1 MDTAATLKQIEDA
14 FKEAKLSATR
24 DAEAEAVV
32 AREHRVSEAIDHH
45 LDEAQLQAMVA
56 AMRHAAE
63 SGKYRYM
70 ALRFACEICTDG
82 GRSINSGLPDW
93 PATLRGEAADVY
105 QFWEKKLKPLGF
117 LLSAEVL
124 DFPGGKPGDVGL
136 TFAWG

>member
-1 MDTAATLKQIEDA
+1 MDTAATLRELEGA

-24 DAEAEAVV
+24 DAEAQAVV
-32 AREHRVSEAIDHH
+32 ACDDRVSEAIEHH
-45 LDEAQLQAMVA
+45 LDEAQLQTMVA
-56 AMRHAAE
+56 AMRQAAE
-63 SGKYRYM
+63 SGEYHYL
-70 ALRFACEICTDG
+70 ALRFDSEICTDG

-93 PATLRGEAADVY
+93 PATLRGEAADIY
-105 QFWEKKLKPLGF
+105 HFWEEKLKPLGF